1 VICDEFQDTGDDQW
15 HLVQRLGQNGRLL
28 LLADPDQMIHDWRA
42 DVRPERLEEARH
54 LAGVA
59 IALEEKSHRD
69 KSGSVPALAKAVLK
83 RHFADPAVT
92 TALAK
97 GVLRVV
103 KDVDPVQLAETVAT
117 EVRQLRRSG
126 CATVGVFGFTNDGSA
141 ALAAQLTGLGLG
153 NTIVGIPES
162 HGEGLAAIGVLVAHA
177 VGEATLMDVRFALA
191 TFLTAATRGK
201 APPLA
206 LTLIAPADLPAQLD
220 ELLRNL
226 SARLTIAAKGSIGD
240 VLQVVRDA
248 WSSIFTGGG
257 GSRLW
262 IRAFG
267 TFAGFA
273 DGIVSARATSD
284 AARTLLDRAERFR
297 ATSLASDLD
306 ETRGVSVQL
315 MNFHQ
320 TKGREADAVVL
331 VFRRGDIYASWQE
344 DREPY
349 TRPSRLLYVAISRAR
364 HKVTVILPPTPHAL
378 VAPFR
383 NLAD

>member
-1 VICDEFQDTGDDQW
+1 
-15 HLVQRLGQNGRLL
+15 
-28 LLADPDQMIHDWRA
+28 
-42 DVRPERLEEARH
+42 
-54 LAGVA
+54 
-59 IALEEKSHRD
+59 
-69 KSGSVPALAKAVLK
+69 
-83 RHFADPAVT
+83 
-92 TALAK
+92 
-97 GVLRVV
+97 
-103 KDVDPVQLAETVAT
+103 
-117 EVRQLRRSG
+117 
-126 CATVGVFGFTNDGSA
+126 
-141 ALAAQLTGLGLG
+141 
-153 NTIVGIPES
+153 
-162 HGEGLAAIGVLVAHA
+162 
-177 VGEATLMDVRFALA
+177 
-191 TFLTAATRGK
+191 
-201 APPLA
+201 
-206 LTLIAPADLPAQLD
+206 LD